1 MVNINGVTNKVPFC
15 EIFEF
20 TREEIAL
27 VFEYMGLMNAQE
39 SCQIEP
45 MDKFIFLHGDEQEV
59 GQQGTARHV
68 ILVQHVTTEGCERKT
83 EECTNDSCDD
93 GVQERT
99 EQFRRCE
106 DRLVTAEGRIIRPEL
121 ETVDTDSVEG
131 VGYNFPDRN
140 NDNQGKNCEDDIK
153 NYIKCSSLF
162 LHLLHLPLT

>member
-1 MVNINGVTNKVPFC
+1 MQLLHDQVLRNHT
-15 EIFEF
+15 
-20 TREEIAL
+20 TRE
-27 VFEYMGLMNAQE
+27 
-39 SCQIEP
+39 
-45 MDKFIFLHGDEQEV
+45 DHGDEQEV

-68 ILVQHVTTEGCERKT
+68 ILVQNVTTEGCERKT

-153 NYIKCSSLF
+153 NYIKKEGLVQVSV
-162 LHLLHLPLT
+162 PVNGETVEI